1 MKKKQK
7 GWISIWIIVAI
18 LVSVMFPI
26 SNSLAGSQQQRKGF
40 YEGEGFQVQFD
51 VTEAWDGEYNA
62 SVTITNTRD
71 VTIDRA
77 GRVPRRGCQGK

>member
-18 LVSVMFPI
+18 LVSVVFPA
-26 SNSLAGSQQQRKGF
+26 SNCLADSQQQRKGF

-51 VTEAWDGEYNA
+51 VTEAWDGGA
-62 SVTITNTRD
+62 A
-71 VTIDRA
+71 A
-77 GRVPRRGCQGK
+77 GNE